1 MANMPG
7 QWTARTGR
15 TGLLAAALIG
25 AGLLL
30 SACISDQEAVDLGI
44 ATKCDGTTTFSP
56 VVDPKGRYWK
66 GARTEICKGAK
77 KDAGNRDQI
86 VVIDCVTNQ
95 TLTATARQ
103 AMADQRRHGP
113 DFDLRP
119 AVDAQLMRL
128 KLGLSDFA
136 GVQQGLQA
144 AGVPLTVTAG
154 GAEQCKAPAPA
165 ALSN

>member
-1 MANMPG
+1 MPG
-7 QWTARTGR
+7 QWTAQTGR
-15 TGLLAAALIG
+15 AGLLAAALIG
-25 AGLLL
+25 AALLL
-30 SACISDQEAVDLGI
+30 TACISDQEAVDLGL
-44 ATKCDGTTTFSP
+44 ATKCEGTTTYSP
-56 VVDPKGRYWK
+56 AADPQGRYWK

-86 VVIDCVTNQ
+86 VLIDCVANQ

-103 AMADQRRHGP
+103 SMADQRRHGP
-113 DFDLRP
+113 DFNLRP

-128 KLGLSDFA
+128 KLGRSDFA
-136 GVQQGLQA
+136 GAQQGLQS

>member
-1 MANMPG
+1 MPG

-15 TGLLAAALIG
+15 AGLLAAALIG

-30 SACISDQEAVDLGI
+30 AACVSDQEAVDMGL
-44 ATKCDGTTTFSP
+44 ATKCEGTTVFSP
-56 VVDPKGRYWK
+56 VADPKGAYWK
-66 GARTEICKGAK
+66 GTRTEICKGAK
-77 KDAGNRDQI
+77 RDAGNRDQI
-86 VVIDCVTNQ
+86 VVIDCVANQ

-103 AMADQRRHGP
+103 QMANQRRHGP
-113 DFDLRP
+113 DYDLRP

-144 AGVPLTVTAG
+144 SGVPLTVSAG
-154 GAEQCKAPAPA
+154 GAEQCKAPATA